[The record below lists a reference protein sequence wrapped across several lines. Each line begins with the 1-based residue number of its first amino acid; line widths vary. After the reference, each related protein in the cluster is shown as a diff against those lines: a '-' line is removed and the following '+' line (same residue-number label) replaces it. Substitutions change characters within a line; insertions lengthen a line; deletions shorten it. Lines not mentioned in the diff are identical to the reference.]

1 MIASRLPWWRSLPAW
16 PFLWYTRWEGAP
28 LGRRFLGIS
37 VVPRLLPKEGRF
49 EFHHRN
55 GATLELEY
63 GDSLGFLAY
72 IFGGFEPAE
81 LSALMARLKPGD
93 TVLDV
98 GANIGFH
105 TTALATAVGP
115 AGKVFAVEPVPD
127 NAARLRANLDRNNLT
142 NVQIFQVAS
151 GASTGEIELELTRDP
166 AFVSG
171 HGAVGGGPVGRR
183 IRVPL
188 ARIDDLWRSA
198 GSPQV
203 KVMKLDTE
211 GAELEGLN
219 GAEEMI
225 RACRPAILLEAND
238 EARLAVL
245 DQWLLPRGYR
255 RTQPE
260 GFEVWNYLYDAAE
273 PGRRGA

>member
-1 MIASRLPWWRSLPAW
+1 MMATRLPWWRCLPAW

-37 VVPRLLPKEGRF
+37 VVPRLLPKAGRF
-49 EFHHRN
+49 DFRHRN
-55 GATLELEY
+55 GVVLELEY

-72 IFGGFEPAE
+72 IFGGFEPVE
-81 LSALMARLKPGD
+81 LAALMARLNPGD
-93 TVLDV
+93 TALDV

-105 TTALATAVGP
+105 TTALAAAVGP
-115 AGKVFAVEPVPD
+115 SGKVFAVEPVPD
-127 NAARLRANLDRNNLT
+127 NAARLRSNLARNNLT
-142 NVQIFQVAS
+142 HVQIYEVAS

-166 AFVSG
+166 AFVSA

-183 IRVPL
+183 LKVPL

-198 GSPQV
+198 GSPRV

-211 GAELEGLN
+211 GAELDGLN

-260 GFEVWNYLYDAAE
+260 GFEVWNFLYEATE
-273 PGRRGA
+273 PVRPGA

>member
-1 MIASRLPWWRSLPAW
+1 MASRLPWWRGLPAW
-16 PFLWYTRWEGAP
+16 PFLWYTRWEGAR

-37 VVPRLLPKEGRF
+37 VVPRLLPKSGRF
-49 EFHHRN
+49 EFRHRN
-55 GATLELEY
+55 GVTLDLEY

-81 LSALMARLKPGD
+81 LSALMARLSPGD
-93 TVLDV
+93 VVFDV

-105 TTALATAVGP
+105 TTALAAAVGP
-115 AGKVFAVEPVPD
+115 SGRVLAVEPVPD
-127 NAARLRANLDRNNLT
+127 NAARLRANLARNGLS
-142 NVQIFQVAS
+142 NVQIFEVAS

-166 AFVSG
+166 AFVSA

-183 IRVPL
+183 LKVPL
-188 ARIDDLWRSA
+188 ARLDDLWRGA
-198 GSPQV
+198 GSPRV

-225 RACRPAILLEAND
+225 RSSRPAILLEAND
-238 EARLAVL
+238 DARLAVL
-245 DQWLLPRGYR
+245 DRWLLPRGYR
-255 RTQPE
+255 RTQPR
-260 GFEVWNYLYDAAE
+260 GFEVWNYFYEAAE
-273 PGRRGA
+273 PDLPGA